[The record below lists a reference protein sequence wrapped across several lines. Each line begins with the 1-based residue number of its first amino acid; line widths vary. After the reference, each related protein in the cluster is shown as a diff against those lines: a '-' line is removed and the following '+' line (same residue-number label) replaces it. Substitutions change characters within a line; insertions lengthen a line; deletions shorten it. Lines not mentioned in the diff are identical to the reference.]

1 MERILTNYRKIG
13 VLIVLACLYACSLPE
28 EIKHIEASKEYEE
41 QQDASRSTD
50 LTGEQIFMRS
60 CNTCH
65 QGGKVGLGPSLGDLN
80 QKYADDAALKL
91 LIRNGKGI
99 MPGQPTNVINNNEL
113 DHLIAYLRTLES
125 N

>member
-1 MERILTNYRKIG
+1 MKRTIFALS
-13 VLIVLACLYACSLPE
+13 LLACLCACSLRE

-41 QQDASRSTD
+41 QQQASRSAD

-65 QGGKVGLGPSLGDLN
+65 PGGKVGLGPSLVNLN
-80 QKYADDAALKL
+80 NKYPEDTVLML
-91 LIRNGKGI
+91 LIRKGKGI
-99 MPGQPTNVINNNEL
+99 MPAQPADVINDNEL
-113 DHLIAYLRTLES
+113 HHLIAYLRTLQS